1 VWVCARHI
9 DAELW
14 VAQHQDELTDEQEA
28 RDAQLT
34 KLQRCKATLGME
46 RVTAINHEWTS
57 HLAFA
62 RAS

>member
-46 RVTAINHEWTS
+46 RVTAINHE
-57 HLAFA
+57 
-62 RAS
+62 